1 MKFSKIKS
9 GKLKEPK
16 KKKKKK
22 FLKIGEF
29 EKPCVQ

>member
-1 MKFSKIKS
+1 MKFSKIKG

-16 KKKKKK
+16 KKKKI
-22 FLKIGEF
+22 LKIGEF

>member
-16 KKKKKK
+16 KKK

>member
-16 KKKKKK
+16 KKKKN
-22 FLKIGEF
+22 FIKIGEF
-29 EKPCVQ
+29 EKPGVQ